1 MAARVASVLLALL
14 VPLVLAGC
22 AANGAKLRPGVSDEA
37 AVRQDMGAPAETVA
51 LPGGGRAL
59 FYPRGFR
66 NTIRVEL
73 APDGKV
79 RAVEQVLDE
88 RHFDRIVTGKTTRE
102 ELRAMLG
109 PPFYVRQLS
118 KRETVWEYRYLW
130 ASDEPWTL
138 YVGIGP
144 DGRVTGQARHQERD
158 DNPFFHG

>member
-1 MAARVASVLLALL
+1 MTIASRAAAALFA
-14 VPLVLAGC
+14 VVLAGC
-22 AANGAKLRPGVSDEA
+22 AANGANLRAGVSDEA
-37 AVRQDMGAPAETVA
+37 AVRKDMGTPAETVA
-51 LPGGGRAL
+51 LPGGSRAL

-66 NTIRVEL
+66 STLRVEL
-73 APDGKV
+73 GPDGKV

-88 RHFDRIVTGKTTRE
+88 RHFDRIIDGKTTRE

-109 PPFYVRQLS
+109 PPYYVRQLS
-118 KRETVWEYRYLW
+118 SREVLWEYRYLW

-144 DGRVTGQARHQERD
+144 DGVVTGQARHQERD

>member
-1 MAARVASVLLALL
+1 MPVGRRALGFLCAA
-14 VPLVLAGC
+14 VLAGC
-22 AANGAKLRPGVSDEA
+22 AANGVNLRPGVSDEA
-37 AVRQDMGAPAETVA
+37 AVRKDMGAPAETVA
-51 LPGGGRAL
+51 LPSGGRAL

-73 APDGKV
+73 GPDAKV

-88 RHFDRIVTGKTTRE
+88 RHFDRIVDGKTTRD

-118 KRETVWEYRYLW
+118 SREVVWEYRYLW

-138 YVGIGP
+138 LVGIGP
-144 DGRVTGQARHQERD
+144 DGLVTGQARHQERD
-158 DNPFFHG
+158 GNPFSRR

>member
-1 MAARVASVLLALL
+1 MAVGSRAGALLLA
-14 VPLVLAGC
+14 VVLAGC
-22 AANGAKLRPGVSDEA
+22 AANGANLRAGVSDEA
-37 AVRQDMGAPAETVA
+37 AVRKDMGTPAETVA

-66 NTIRVEL
+66 STLRVEL
-73 APDGKV
+73 GPDGKV

-88 RHFDRIVTGKTTRE
+88 RHFDRIVDGKTTRE
-102 ELRAMLG
+102 GLRAMLG
-109 PPFYVRQLS
+109 PPYYVRQLS
-118 KRETVWEYRYLW
+118 SREVLWEYRYLW

-144 DGRVTGQARHQERD
+144 DGVVTGQARHQERD

>member
-1 MAARVASVLLALL
+1 MGIVSRAAAVLFALL
-14 VPLVLAGC
+14 VAGC
-22 AANGAKLRPGVSDEA
+22 ASNGANLRAGVSDEA
-37 AVRQDMGAPAETVA
+37 AVRKDMGTPAETVA
-51 LPGGGRAL
+51 LPGGGQAL

-66 NTIRVEL
+66 NTLRVEL
-73 APDGKV
+73 GPDGKV

-109 PPFYVRQLS
+109 PPFYVWQL
-118 KRETVWEYRYLW
+118 KNGETLWDYRYLW

-144 DGRVTGQARHQERD
+144 NGLVTGQARHQERD
-158 DNPFFHG
+158 GRSGSRM